1 MGYNKE
7 AYDAEC
13 WRQLREDRRFRNES
27 RSSPAHRRPSGGR
40 PRRSLARQKIRTPGK
55 EAHRSAAESPA
66 GYHHRDPVVPGA
78 QESPRE
84 REGQRMGQT
93 RGRGARHLWVE
104 WLSYTDRPGARA
116 MPLPRS
122 LAHLKREITEKKWAE
137 ARQWAGGR
145 TSKKKHKMPKSQRP
159 DGAVASSS
167 KRLASRFCQLKTGHC
182 LSGQS
187 LQRTKNRPPAQ
198 CWRCRCQKQTRDHL
212 FKVCPGWKG

>member
-1 MGYNKE
+1 MQSAGDSFEKTV
-7 AYDAEC
+7 DSGTSHD
-13 WRQLREDRRFRNES
+13 L
-27 RSSPAHRRPSGGR
+27 HRRTGDHQADGLGGAW
-40 PRRSLARQKIRTPGK
+40 PRQKIRTPGK
-55 EAHRSAAESPA
+55 EAHRRAAESPA